1 MSKVK
6 ILFFSNNFN
15 RTGAEVVLFNL
26 ICRLDPTQYQV
37 GLIVTSE
44 SGQLISELPKHID
57 CFRLKVKYNILDKV
71 LHYFGIDLLF
81 RQLFE
86 IQKKGQYSIWY
97 VNSLSPSFVL
107 KYAKSFSVNT
117 VCHIHELS
125 SNYSYL
131 SDNDFNYVLKS
142 DVIISCSLLVYEQ
155 IIKSYDGPIK
165 TINSAIDTDYIAGL
179 NLKRKNEGKVITVV
193 CSGSISDRKGT
204 DLFIEVAQRLKNKNY
219 KFVWLGQ
226 FSKSGYSLWIKQT
239 LAKLRL
245 SNIEFVTPT
254 SQFEYYTEIN
264 NADLYFSSSREES
277 LGLAMMEALYL
288 GLPVVALNS
297 GGPSLFIDESNGL
310 LINSFDANVI
320 SSLINHFIEVELKN
334 YSREVLQNIPIKFN
348 LNNEFIRWEDLLKQ
362 IAL

>member
-26 ICRLDPTQYQV
+26 ICRLDPTLYQV

-44 SGQLISELPKHID
+44 SGQLINELPKHID
-57 CFRLKVKYNILDKV
+57 CFQLKVKYSIVDKV
-71 LHYFGIDLLF
+71 LHYFGKDLLSK
-81 RQLFE
+81 QLSK

-107 KYAKSFSVNT
+107 KYARSFNVKT
-117 VCHIHELS
+117 VCHVHELS

-131 SDNDFNYVLKS
+131 SDNDFNNVLKS
-142 DVIISCSLLVYEQ
+142 DLIISCSQLVYEQ
-155 IIKSYDGPIK
+155 IIKSYDGRIE
-165 TINSAIDTDYIAGL
+165 TINSAIDTNYIAGL
-179 NLKRKNEGKVITVV
+179 NLKRKNESKVITIV

-204 DLFIEVAQRLKNKNY
+204 DLFIEVAQRLNNKNY

-226 FSKSGYSLWIKQT
+226 FSKSGYSLWIKQN

-245 SNIEFVTPT
+245 SNIEFISPT
-254 SQFEYYTEIN
+254 SQLEYYSEIN

-297 GGPSLFIDESNGL
+297 GGPSLFINESNGF
-310 LINSFDANVI
+310 LINSFDAKVI
-320 SSLINHFIEVELKN
+320 SSSINHFIEVKINN

-348 LNNEFIRWEDLLKQ
+348 LNNEFIRWEGLLKQ